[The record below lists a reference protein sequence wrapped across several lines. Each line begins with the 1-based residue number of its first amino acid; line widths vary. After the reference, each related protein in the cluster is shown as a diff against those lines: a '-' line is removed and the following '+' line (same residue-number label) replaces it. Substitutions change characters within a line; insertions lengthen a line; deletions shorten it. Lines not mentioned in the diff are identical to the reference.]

1 MKSRYPID
9 KRYKLLSILGEGIH
23 GVVYKAHDY
32 ENNEL
37 VAIKEGN
44 VKDISHEVNILWK
57 LKKNIRE
64 SIRFF

>member
-1 MKSRYPID
+1 M
-9 KRYKLLSILGEGIH
+9 GEGIH